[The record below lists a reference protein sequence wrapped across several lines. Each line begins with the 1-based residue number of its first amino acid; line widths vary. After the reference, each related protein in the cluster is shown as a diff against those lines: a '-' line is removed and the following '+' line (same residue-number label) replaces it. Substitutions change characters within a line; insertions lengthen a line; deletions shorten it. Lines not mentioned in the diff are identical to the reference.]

1 MGFFAYGA
9 MTSIQQYAAHQNT
22 ETPFF
27 TTSKWSV
34 VSPYHALGEVQGW
47 VFGIDKFDS
56 IASDAFLLSAVTAV
70 SMAILLRKVA
80 APMRV

>member
-1 MGFFAYGA
+1 

-27 TTSKWSV
+27 VTSKWSV

-47 VFGIDKFDS
+47 VFGIDEFDS

-70 SMAILLRKVA
+70 SMAILLRKVS